1 MAHLFLVRSMSRTV
15 PLLFTMSLIFSVAAS
30 PVVLRPGDP
39 ALDGKD
45 YLLSDADFRAI
56 VSAARGCL
64 QRKAPWCRAR
74 RVHVISATKVEV
86 YLGPTD
92 KFGEQGSIDVQRT
105 KGEWKVVVCEA
116 PERIILD

>member
-1 MAHLFLVRSMSRTV
+1 MWRCLFLVFAA
-15 PLLFTMSLIFSVAAS
+15 LLAMPVGAS
-30 PVVLRPGDP
+30 PVALRSGDP

-56 VSAARGCL
+56 VSAARACV
-64 QRKAPWCRAR
+64 QRKIPGGSAR
-74 RVHVISATKVEV
+74 RVHVISASKVEV

-92 KFGEQGSIDVQRT
+92 KFGEQGFLDVQRT
-105 KGEWKVVVCEA
+105 KGEWKVVQCAA